1 MKVNF
6 VVRDSK
12 MGKDGTSP
20 IELSVIVDGER
31 RYVTLDR
38 RCTPSKWDAKKQKVK
53 GLKNSKELNEYID
66 IIRSKCYE
74 LEKEML
80 FLNMKLTADS
90 FVNAFKNG
98 IKNNIVTIEQA
109 FAETLRAKIN
119 VSKCTIRKYNVTLRY
134 LKSFLLEEFG
144 YVDLPVCEITPNTC
158 QLFFNFLLTKLSNN
172 TAISRLK
179 HLQSVLLY
187 CRDEG
192 YIHNNPCRVRV
203 KKEKLVYNP
212 LSKEQIQRLKN
223 KRIDNERLNNVR
235 DLFVFQCYTGLSY
248 SDMASLTK
256 DDIKGDMIIKN
267 RRKTDVQSV
276 IPILDVARE
285 ILEKYN
291 YKLPIL
297 SNQKYNCYLKELG
310 DICDIEQE
318 LHTHLARHTMATICI
333 NNGIDV
339 NVIAKILGHSTIKT
353 TLTIYAQ
360 FLTETV
366 SKEKDKLNDI
376 FK

>member
-12 MGKDGTSP
+12 VGKDGTAP
-20 IELSVIVDGER
+20 IELSLTINGER
-31 RYVTLDR
+31 KIFALDR
-38 RCTPSKWDAKKQKVK
+38 RCNPTKWDIKKQKVK

-134 LKSFLLEEFG
+134 FKSFLLEEFG

>member
-109 FAETLRAKIN
+109 FTETLRAKIS
-119 VSKCTIRKYNVTLRY
+119 VSQCTIRKYNVTLKY
-134 LKSFLLEEFG
+134 LKSFLLEEYG
-144 YVDLPVCEITPNTC
+144 YVDMPICEITPNTC
-158 QLFFNFLLTKLSNN
+158 QLFFNFLLSKLSNN

-179 HLQSVLLY
+179 HLNSVLLY

-192 YIHNNPCRVRV
+192 YIHSNPCRVRF
-203 KKEKLVYNP
+203 KKEKLVYYP
-212 LSKEQIQRLKN
+212 LTKEQIHRLKT
-223 KRIDNERLNNVR
+223 KKIDNERLNHVR
-235 DLFVFQCYTGLSY
+235 DLFVLQCYTGLSY
-248 SDMASLTK
+248 SDMATLSK

-267 RRKTDVQSV
+267 RRKTDIQSV

-285 ILEKYN
+285 ILEKYD
-291 YKLPIL
+291 YKLPML

-310 DICDIEQE
+310 DICNIKQE

-353 TLTIYAQ
+353 TVSIYAQ
-360 FLTETV
+360 FLNESV